1 MHKILPFQG
10 GKFWAMIRLDSIKKS
25 FRDQVLFDDLSLHVK
40 SGVRLGIIGP
50 NGSGKTTL
58 FNMIR
63 RTEGIDG
70 GNLSIRKGIA
80 IGFVEQEVENLHGRS
95 VLEETLS
102 VFPRILHLEENI
114 IKTAEKLALHP
125 HDMSLMQS
133 LAELQDEYEK
143 KQGYTFENQAKIIL
157 SGLGFPAEQ
166 YATQLDNLSGGWKM
180 RVALAKVLL
189 RKPEVLL
196 LDEPTNHLD
205 LESLIWLEKFLMD
218 YSGAILI
225 ISHDRYFLDRLAT
238 NIGEIEYRQ
247 MTLYTGN
254 YTTFEKEKE
263 INREIRTRQAKNQSR
278 QIAQT
283 ERFIERFRSKN
294 TLATRV
300 QSKIRELEKIDR
312 IEVPGSSG
320 RKVKFSFPE
329 PRRSGL
335 VVMEMKNIDQSYGK
349 MEVYKDMSFRI
360 ERGEKIALVGPNGA
374 GKSTLMKLLAKTI
387 PYQAGS
393 FVIGHNVDMNY
404 YAQHQLEVLIPESTV
419 LATVESV
426 AEGMAYTQLRSYLGT
441 FLFSGDDVEKK
452 VKVLSGGEKA
462 RLVLAK
468 LLLKPANLML
478 LDEPTNHLDIP
489 SQDVLISAM
498 RNFSGS
504 LVCISHDRRF
514 LNAVC
519 NKVVEVVDG
528 KLTEYPGNYD
538 YYLWKKEQIRKTE
551 SGKNSADTKK
561 IDGKLTYEERKAIKR
576 AEQRKAR
583 RILKFETE
591 ISNLEEKISSLET
604 EMSRPEVGSSPAK
617 LKGILDD
624 ISSNREMLDKSY
636 KQWAEFQEE

>member
-1 MHKILPFQG
+1 
-10 GKFWAMIRLDSIKKS
+10 MIRLDSIKKS
-25 FRDQVLFDDLSLHVK
+25 FRDQVLFDGLSLHVK

-58 FNMIR
+58 FNIIR
-63 RTEGIDG
+63 GTETVDA
-70 GNLSIRKGIA
+70 GNFSIRKDVT
-80 IGFVEQEVENLHGRS
+80 IGFVEQEIENLHGRS

-102 VFPRILHLEENI
+102 VFPRILHLEKNI
-114 IKTAEKLALHP
+114 VKMYEKLSHHP
-125 HDMSLMQS
+125 HDTSFIHE
-133 LAELQDEYEK
+133 LADLQDEYEK
-143 KQGYTFENQAKIIL
+143 KRGYSYENQAKIIL

-166 YATQLDNLSGGWKM
+166 FSTLLDNLSGGWKM

-218 YSGAILI
+218 YSSAVLI
-225 ISHDRYFLDRLAT
+225 ISHDRYFLDRLVT
-238 NIGEIEYRQ
+238 HIGEIEYRQ

-254 YTTFEKEKE
+254 YTTYETDKEV
-263 INREIRTRQAKNQSR
+263 NREIRTRQAKNQSR

-283 ERFIERFRSKN
+283 ERFIERFRYKN

-300 QSKIRELEKIDR
+300 QSKIRELEKTDR
-312 IEVPGSSG
+312 IEVPEST
-320 RKVKFSFPE
+320 RKKVKFAFPE

-335 VVMEMKNIDQSYGK
+335 VVMEMKNIDQSYGQAQ
-349 MEVYKDMSFRI
+349 VYKNMSFRI

-387 PYQAGS
+387 PYQSGS
-393 FVIGHNVDMNY
+393 FTVGFNVDVNY
-404 YAQHQLEVLIPESTV
+404 YAQHQLEVLNPESTV

-426 AEGMAYTQLRSYLGT
+426 AEGMAHTQLRSYLGT
-441 FLFSGDDVEKK
+441 FLFSGDDVDKW

-468 LLLKPANLML
+468 LLLKPANLL
-478 LDEPTNHLDIP
+478 LMDEPTNHLDIP

-498 RNFSGS
+498 QHFSGS

-519 NKVVEVVDG
+519 NKVVEVISG

-538 YYLWKKEQIRKTE
+538 YFLWKKMQIRETDRE
-551 SGKNSADTKK
+551 IDYIGPKK
-561 IDGKLTYEERKAIKR
+561 IDGELTYEERKALQR

-583 RILKFETE
+583 NIQKIESE
-591 ISNLEEKISSLET
+591 ITSLEEKINSLES
-604 EMSRPEVGSSPAK
+604 EMNQPDVGYNPK
-617 LKGILDD
+617 RLQKILNN
-624 ISSNREMLDKSY
+624 ITFHKVMLDKSY
-636 KQWAEFQEE
+636 QRWAEEQDE